1 MTKEKIEEYSKKYKH
16 HQLKLSKGIM
26 IFLIIVGVII
36 IAAGLFVSIYD
47 FQVSKLIVGIIM
59 IITGLLDIPLAFKF
73 KSVTSNNIN
82 NMSDKEAYKRYC
94 KIYGIQE

>member
-1 MTKEKIEEYSKKYKH
+1 MTKEKIEEYSKKYKQ
-16 HQLKLSKGIM
+16 HQLKLGKGIM
-26 IFLIIVGVII
+26 IFLIVVGVII

-47 FQVSKLIVGIIM
+47 FTVSKLIVGIIM

-73 KSVTSNNIN
+73 KNVTANNITK
-82 NMSDKEAYKRYC
+82 MSNEEAYKRYC